1 MQLKDQVAIVTGG
14 ASLRGIGWATA
25 KRFADEG
32 ARVVILDIETVAAE
46 QAARAIGPQHLGLAC
61 DVRDEVICKWAV
73 QQVLDTFGRIDIL
86 VNNAGVSQS
95 HRLMDSTQADYDL
108 VMDASVRGAYNM
120 SRAVVPHM
128 RSRQRGAIVCM
139 GSVAAQRGGGI
150 LGGPHYSAAKGA
162 IQTLAKAMA
171 RELAP
176 DGIRANAIAPGMVDT
191 DLLVGKIDDVG
202 KRRVA
207 DGIPLGRLAVP
218 ADIANACLFLVSDQ
232 SAYITGAVL
241 DVSGGMHIH

>member
-32 ARVVILDIETVAAE
+32 ARVVILDIDAVAAE

-61 DVRDEVICKWAV
+61 DVRNEAVCKLAV

-108 VMDASVRGAYNM
+108 VMDVSVRGAYNM

-191 DLLVGKIDDVG
+191 DLLVGKIDDAG

-218 ADIANACLFLVSDQ
+218 ADIANACLFLASDQ

>member
-32 ARVVILDIETVAAE
+32 ACVVILDIDAAAAE
-46 QAARAIGPQHLGLAC
+46 QATRAIGPQHLGLAC
-61 DVRDEVICKWAV
+61 DVRDEATCKGAV

-95 HRLMDSTQADYDL
+95 HRLMDSTQADFDL
-108 VMDASVRGAYNM
+108 VMDVSVRGAYNM

-128 RSRQRGAIVCM
+128 RLRQCGAIVCM

-150 LGGPHYSAAKGA
+150 LGGPHYAAAKGA

-218 ADIANACLFLVSDQ
+218 ADIANACLFLASSQ
-232 SAYITGAVL
+232 SAYITGVVL

>member
-32 ARVVILDIETVAAE
+32 ARVVILDLDAVAAE
-46 QAARAIGPQHLGLAC
+46 QAARVIGPQHLGHVC
-61 DVRDEVICKWAV
+61 DVRDEATCKLAV
-73 QQVLDTFGRIDIL
+73 QQVLDAFGRIDIL

-108 VMDASVRGAYNM
+108 VMDVSVRGAYNM

-218 ADIANACLFLVSDQ
+218 ADIANACLFLASDQ

>member
-1 MQLKDQVAIVTGG
+1 MQLKDQVAIITGA
-14 ASLRGIGWATA
+14 ASPRGIGWATA
-25 KRFADEG
+25 RRFADEG
-32 ARVVILDIETVAAE
+32 ARVVILDLDAQAAE
-46 QAARAIGPQHLGLAC
+46 QAARTIGTQHLGLAC
-61 DVRDEVICKWAV
+61 DVRDEDACRDAV
-73 QQVLDTFGRIDIL
+73 QRVLEVTGRIDIL

-95 HRLMDSTQADYDL
+95 QRLLDSTQADYDL
-108 VMDASVRGAYNM
+108 VMDSSVRGAFNM

-128 RSRQRGAIVCM
+128 RLRQHGAIICM

-176 DGIRANAIAPGMVDT
+176 DGIRANAVAPGMVDT
-191 DLLVGKIDDVG
+191 DLLVGKIDDAG

-207 DGIPLGRLAVP
+207 EGVPLGRLAVP
-218 ADIANACLFLVSDQ
+218 ADIANACLFLASDQ
-232 SAYITGAVL
+232 SAYITGVVL
-241 DVSGGMHIH
+241 DVSGGLHIH

>member
-1 MQLKDQVAIVTGG
+1 MQLKDQVAIVTGR

-61 DVRDEVICKWAV
+61 DVRNEALCRLAV
-73 QQVLDTFGRIDIL
+73 QQVLDAFGRIDIL

-128 RSRQRGAIVCM
+128 RLRQRGAIVCM

-191 DLLVGKIDDVG
+191 DLLVGKIDEVG

-218 ADIANACLFLVSDQ
+218 ADIANACLFLASDQ

-241 DVSGGMHIH
+241 DASGGMHIH